1 MISQSANKYDV
12 PSIAQIGRDAESDAY
27 ERVPIEDFGKN
38 VLSKLGWQEGKA
50 IGRASGN
57 GKVVQPIEYMPRQHR
72 LGLGAKPLSK
82 EQIKKLGSDGTF
94 DSETLSKRLGVT

>member
-1 MISQSANKYDV
+1 MPN
-12 PSIAQIGRDAESDAY
+12 IAQIGRDAESDAY

-50 IGRASGN
+50 IGRINMSGN
-57 GKVVQPIEYMPRQHR
+57 GMGGVVQPIEYMPRQHR

-82 EQIKKLGSDGTF
+82 E
-94 DSETLSKRLGVT
+94 

>member
-1 MISQSANKYDV
+1 MPN
-12 PSIAQIGRDAESDAY
+12 IAQIGRDAESDAY

-50 IGRASGN
+50 IGRINMSGN
-57 GKVVQPIEYMPRQHR
+57 GKVGVVQPIEYMPRQHR

-82 EQIKKLGSDGTF
+82 E
-94 DSETLSKRLGVT
+94 